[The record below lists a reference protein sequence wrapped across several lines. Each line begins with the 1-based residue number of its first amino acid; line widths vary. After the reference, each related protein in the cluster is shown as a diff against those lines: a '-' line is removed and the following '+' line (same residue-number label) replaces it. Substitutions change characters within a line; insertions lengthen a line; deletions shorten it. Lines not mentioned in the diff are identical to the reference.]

1 MLKPG
6 LIIEKKVMDG
16 KKAIKFT
23 VQEVSRTKGLSEKLE
38 AVGFKLIECEN
49 MAAKT
54 VTQRDDAIT
63 ALLAQYFNTDGSSK

>member
-6 LIIEKKVMDG
+6 LIIEKKVIDG

-23 VQEVSRTKGLSEKLE
+23 VQQVSRTEGLSGKLE
-38 AVGFKLIECEN
+38 AVGFKFIECEN
-49 MAAKT
+49 MAVKT

-63 ALLAQYFNTDGSSK
+63 TLLAQYFNTDGSSK